1 MNIIKIL
8 SLFVAALPLSATAAE
23 VLMKT
28 SSGDFVIEVYED
40 KAPKSA
46 ENFLQYVND
55 GFFDNLIFHRVIPNF
70 MIQGGGFTQSFEKKA
85 TRAPIINEGDN
96 LLKNLKYTLSMA
108 RTNDPNSATSQ
119 FFINVNDNDFLDY
132 SEQNPGY
139 AVFGKVVSGTEV
151 IDAIA
156 VVPTTAFGNH
166 ADTPKK
172 PIIILEAR
180 VQ

>member
-70 MIQGGGFTQSFEKKA
+70 MIQGGGFTQSFEKKQ
-85 TRAPIINEGDN
+85 P
-96 LLKNLKYTLSMA
+96 A
-108 RTNDPNSATSQ
+108 RR
-119 FFINVNDNDFLDY
+119 L
-132 SEQNPGY
+132 
-139 AVFGKVVSGTEV
+139 
-151 IDAIA
+151 
-156 VVPTTAFGNH
+156 
-166 ADTPKK
+166 
-172 PIIILEAR
+172 
-180 VQ
+180 